1 MPTKSGWRAG
11 MLEFNDSQTHERV
24 LPLAP
29 LVFYDD
35 FLGLD
40 GFLIDETG
48 SSGAWTT
55 VEVALNTAIGI
66 RADTAN
72 GVVQMTMDADVNAE
86 DAVIDMGDQRQFNV
100 KAGLVFE
107 CRINVAVLPTLTG
120 QAVFGMCG
128 DHNLDKDAATES
140 CWFKLDGSGAVLAES
155 DDTTNDNDDIS
166 TGVTAVAGTYNI
178 YRIDFTDISDVKFFI
193 DGVSVATAQTFDL
206 SNLSDAEGLMQPY
219 FSLDKGAD
227 AGLGTLDLDY
237 VRIWSERTELAIN
250 N

>member
-1 MPTKSGWRAG
+1 MSTKSRYRANV
-11 MLEFNDSQTHERV
+11 LEFFDSTTHERV

-48 SSGAWTT
+48 SSGAWNT

-86 DAVIDMGDQRQFNV
+86 DAVIDFGDQRQFNV

-107 CRINVAVLPTLTG
+107 CRIDVAVLPTLTA

-128 DHNLDKDAATES
+128 DHNLDKDAATEAA
-140 CWFKLDGSGAVLAES
+140 WFKLDGSGAVLAES
-155 DDTTNDNDDIS
+155 DDTTNNNDDIA
-166 TGVTAVAGTYNI
+166 TGITAVAGTYNI
-178 YRIDFTDISDVKFFI
+178 YRIDFTNIADVLFYI
-193 DGVSVATAQTFDL
+193 DGVAVATAQTFDM
-206 SNLSDAEGLMQPY
+206 SNLTDAEGLMQPY
-219 FSLDKGAD
+219 FSLDKTAD

>member
-1 MPTKSGWRAG
+1 MSTKSRYRGAV
-11 MLEFNDSQTHERV
+11 LEFFDSVTHERA
-24 LPLAP
+24 LPVAP

-48 SSGAWTT
+48 SSGAWNT
-55 VEVALNTAIGI
+55 VEVLLNTPIGI

-86 DAVIDMGDQRQFNV
+86 DAVIDFGDQRQFNV

-107 CRINVAVLPTLTG
+107 CRIDVAVLPTLTG
-120 QAVFGMCG
+120 QAVFGMSG
-128 DHNLDKDAATES
+128 DHNLDKDATTEAA
-140 CWFKLDGSGAVLAES
+140 WFKLDGSGAVLAES
-155 DDTTNDNDDIS
+155 DDTTTNRDDIA
-166 TGVTAVAGTYNI
+166 TGVTAVPGTYNT
-178 YRIDFTDISDVKFFI
+178 YLIDFTNIADVRFYI
-193 DGVSVATAQTFDL
+193 DGASVATGTTFDMSAL
-206 SNLSDAEGLMQPY
+206 TDAEGLMQPY

-237 VRIWSERTELAIN
+237 VRIWSQRTELELN

>member
-140 CWFKLDGSGAVLAES
+140 AWFKLDGSGAVLAET
-155 DDTTNDNDDIS
+155 DDTTNDNDDTA

-178 YRIDFTDISDVKFFI
+178 YRIDFTDISDVKFYI
-193 DGVSVATAQTFDL
+193 DGARVSGSTTFNM